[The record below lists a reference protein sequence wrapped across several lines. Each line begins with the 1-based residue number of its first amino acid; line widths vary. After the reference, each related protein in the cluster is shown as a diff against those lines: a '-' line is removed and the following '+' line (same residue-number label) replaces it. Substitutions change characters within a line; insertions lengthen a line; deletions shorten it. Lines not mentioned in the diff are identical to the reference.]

1 MTLAQLHRA
10 ASKINPAFQLIET
23 HVYEFENAVW
33 RLSLRFEQ
41 VPAAELLLELRCFIP
56 WSVAALSVHR
66 RESVSV
72 CAPETWLIL
81 TKQRLFYP
89 MQLFGPDTDPSSRRA
104 ILLKKLAWRRSQGLF
119 IVMVCL
125 LFVCPKTLNAGS
137 RSDFVCKQTPR
148 SMGLTNFFSS
158 NTSRSCGFLSIDNE
172 LHCSTSKNMP
182 VCVKNNG
189 LLKAKTMKA

>member
-41 VPAAELLLELRCFIP
+41 VPAAELLIELRCFIP

-72 CAPETWLIL
+72 HVCSWNLANFNQTTIVLSHATFRSWHRSVFSPRNFIKKAWL
-81 TKQRLFYP
+81 T
-89 MQLFGPDTDPSSRRA
+89 S
-104 ILLKKLAWRRSQGLF
+104 
-119 IVMVCL
+119 V
-125 LFVCPKTLNAGS
+125 AGA
-137 RSDFVCKQTPR
+137 
-148 SMGLTNFFSS
+148 
-158 NTSRSCGFLSIDNE
+158 
-172 LHCSTSKNMP
+172 LHCNGVP
-182 VCVKNNG
+182 VICLPEN
-189 LLKAKTMKA
+189 LKCWIKERLRVQANTALDGTH